1 MRRFDTVFRNIQVY
15 TTTLDFPS
23 VGSNGSETIDVP
35 VPAGAAPLGTKV
47 ELIPL
52 SDASS
57 FDDMVLQA
65 NVVTV
70 DEIRFVMINPS
81 SGAINPDSTD
91 FAIWTGEINTDLASA
106 ISAPVPAGN
115 IALAASIFE
124 NVQSFGTD
132 QGVVGVRLTPG
143 GVYQWV
149 AVADT
154 LNPAGNWQD
163 ENFGTE
169 WVDDGGA
176 SNAQF
181 EAQITILNG
190 GSLLN
195 PTYVG
200 WSGPGE
206 WLPITQNL
214 EFYDFND
221 APATSSNGG
230 IMQVEVREIATPA
243 NIVSGTWEGHADNE
257 P

>member
-15 TTTLDFPS
+15 TITLDFPL
-23 VGSNGSETIDVP
+23 VLSNSSQTIDADVA
-35 VPAGAAPLGTKV
+35 VGAAPLGTV
-47 ELIPL
+47 VRLIPL

-57 FDDMVLQA
+57 FDDMVVQA
-65 NVVTV
+65 NVVIA
-70 DEIRFVMINPS
+70 DQIRFVMINPS

-91 FAIWTGEINTDLASA
+91 FAIWTGEINTDLATPITPS
-106 ISAPVPAGN
+106 VPAGN
-115 IALAASIFE
+115 IALAANVFE

-143 GVYQWV
+143 GIYQWV
-149 AVADT
+149 AEADT
-154 LNPAGNWQD
+154 LNPGAFWQD
-163 ENFGTE
+163 NNFGTE

-181 EAQITILNG
+181 EAQIVVLNG

-200 WSGPGE
+200 WSGAGD
-206 WLPITQNL
+206 WQPITQNL

-243 NIVSGTWEGHADNE
+243 NIVTGVWEGHADNE